1 MLGLPSAMIAYTLVL
16 GFIGLV
22 VFDYIW
28 NLAQNIRKAQRTKL
42 PYVAS
47 PYNVSII
54 FIILFGWLLPL
65 LAEYCLPQW
74 MGDLLYDNV
83 GTYRWTVRNR
93 QVKRYGKVYM
103 LVNPRG
109 VFCSVADASVVC
121 QIVNARQDFPKP
133 VKLYRILDM
142 YGPNVVTC
150 EDKEW
155 SHHRRYT
162 ATTFHEKNNA
172 LVWEESIQQTQ
183 DMIGQW
189 AEASPLDSTRG
200 SGFTVESTRDD
211 IHKLTLNVLSGAGFG
226 VKAPFKLLPQDSL
239 KNPEDIFR
247 DSPTPPTGF
256 DFTFRSVVAY
266 MNLHIPTMALAN
278 NMLPKWVP
286 RPLVPFFKQD
296 FAAHRDLDKYLQRLI
311 TTTESRLSGEENPS
325 NLIEGMLISRKPGD
339 AKDAGLSDRE
349 IISNMHLFTI
359 AGHETTAT
367 TLRFALV
374 LLALHQNV
382 QDWVLNGISE
392 ATKDKLPNIEDWNYD
407 DAFPK
412 LVTPL
417 CVMLET
423 MRLYPPVITIPKC
436 TGDSPSV
443 IHYDGKDYVLEP
455 GTYINLNTNGLH
467 YSEEYWGDDATLF
480 RPQRWD
486 ARNKG
491 SFLARNTD
499 LPGLAG
505 PGLEYP
511 TIHKP
516 VRGAYIPFSDG
527 FRACLG
533 KKFSQ
538 VEFVAALTTVLRQ
551 YRIELADSSEKG
563 RINAERVLNQSTSI
577 ITLAMGEEVP
587 LLFRRR

>member
-1 MLGLPSAMIAYTLVL
+1 MIAYTLVL
-16 GFIGLV
+16 GFIGLL
-22 VFDYIW
+22 VFNYTW
-28 NLAQNIRKAQRTKL
+28 NLAKNIRKAQRSKL
-42 PYVAS
+42 PYVVP

-54 FIILFGWLLPL
+54 FMIFFGWLLPL
-65 LAEYCLPQW
+65 LAEYCLPRW
-74 MGDLLYDNV
+74 VGDILYDNV
-83 GTYRWTVRNR
+83 GTYRWIVRDR
-93 QVKRYGKVYM
+93 QVKRYGKLYM
-103 LVNPRG
+103 LVNPDA
-109 VFCSVADASVVC
+109 VFLNVADASVVS

-133 VKLYRILDM
+133 VRLYKILDM

-172 LVWEESIQQTQ
+172 LVWVESIQQTQ
-183 DMIGQW
+183 DMIEQW

-200 SGFTVESTRDD
+200 PGFTAECTRDD

-226 VKAPFKLLPQDSL
+226 VKAPFKPLPQDLL
-239 KNPEDIFR
+239 KDKEDIFR
-247 DSPTPPTGF
+247 DSPTPPAGF
-256 DFTFRSVVAY
+256 DFTFGAVVAY
-266 MNLHIPTMALAN
+266 MNVNIPTMALAN
-278 NMLPKWVP
+278 NMLPKWIP
-286 RPLVPFFKQD
+286 RVLVPFFKQD

-311 TTTESRLSGEENPS
+311 TTTESRLSGEESPS

-339 AKDAGLSDRE
+339 SKDAGLSDRE

-367 TLRFALV
+367 TLRFAFV

-382 QDWVLNGISE
+382 QDWVYNGISE
-392 ATKDKLPNIEDWNYD
+392 AVKDEPPSIGDWNYD
-407 DAFPK
+407 EVFPK

-443 IHYDGKDYVLEP
+443 IHYEGKDYVLEP
-455 GTYINLNTNGLH
+455 NTDINLNTGSLH
-467 YSEEYWGDDATLF
+467 YSEEYWGDDVTLY

-486 ARNKG
+486 ARNKD
-491 SFLARNTD
+491 SFLAGNAD

-538 VEFVAALTTVLRQ
+538 VEFVAALTTVLQQ

-563 RINAERVLNQSTSI
+563 RLNAERVLNKSTTV
-577 ITLAMGEEVP
+577 ITLAMREEVP

>member
-1 MLGLPSAMIAYTLVL
+1 MIAYTLVL

-93 QVKRYGKVYM
+93 QVKRYGKVYI

-133 VKLYRILDM
+133 
-142 YGPNVVTC
+142 
-150 EDKEW
+150 
-155 SHHRRYT
+155 
-162 ATTFHEKNNA
+162 NNA

-183 DMIGQW
+183 DMIAQW

-226 VKAPFKLLPQDSL
+226 VKAPFKLLPQESL

-382 QDWVLNGISE
+382 QDWVHNGIAE

-412 LVTPL
+412 FVTPL

-423 MRLYPPVITIPKC
+423 MRLYPPVITIPKF

-480 RPQRWD
+480 QPQRWD

>member
-93 QVKRYGKVYM
+93 QVKRYGKVYI

-183 DMIGQW
+183 DMIAQW

-339 AKDAGLSDRE
+339 TKDAGLSDRE

-367 TLRFALV
+367 TSRFALV

-382 QDWVLNGISE
+382 QDWVHNGISE

-407 DAFPK
+407 DAFPNSRRCAST
-412 LVTPL
+412 L
-417 CVMLET
+417 
-423 MRLYPPVITIPKC
+423 RL
-436 TGDSPSV
+436 SPYQNV
-443 IHYDGKDYVLEP
+443 Q
-455 GTYINLNTNGLH
+455 GTHRASSTTTAKTTSWNQ
-467 YSEEYWGDDATLF
+467 A
-480 RPQRWD
+480 
-486 ARNKG
+486 
-491 SFLARNTD
+491 
-499 LPGLAG
+499 
-505 PGLEYP
+505 P
-511 TIHKP
+511 T
-516 VRGAYIPFSDG
+516 
-527 FRACLG
+527 
-533 KKFSQ
+533 
-538 VEFVAALTTVLRQ
+538 
-551 YRIELADSSEKG
+551 
-563 RINAERVLNQSTSI
+563 
-577 ITLAMGEEVP
+577 
-587 LLFRRR
+587 

>member
-1 MLGLPSAMIAYTLVL
+1 MIAYTLVL
-16 GFIGLV
+16 GFIGLL

-28 NLAQNIRKAQRTKL
+28 NLAKNIRKAQRSKL
-42 PYVAS
+42 PYVVP

-54 FIILFGWLLPL
+54 FMILFGWLLPL

-74 MGDLLYDNV
+74 VGDILYDNV
-83 GTYRWTVRNR
+83 GTYRWMVRDR
-93 QVKRYGKVYM
+93 QVKRYGKLYM
-103 LVNPRG
+103 LVNSGG
-109 VFCSVADASVVC
+109 VFLSVADASVVS

-133 VKLYRILDM
+133 VRLYSILDM

-183 DMIGQW
+183 DMIEQW

-200 SGFTVESTRDD
+200 PGFTAECTRDD

-226 VKAPFKLLPQDSL
+226 VKAPFKPLPQDSL
-239 KNPEDIFR
+239 KNEDIFR
-247 DSPTPPTGF
+247 DSPTPPAGF
-256 DFTFRSVVAY
+256 DFTFGAVVAY
-266 MNLHIPTMALAN
+266 MNVNIPTMALAN
-278 NMLPKWVP
+278 NMLPKWIP
-286 RPLVPFFKQD
+286 RVLVPFFKKD

-311 TTTESRLSGEENPS
+311 TTTESRLSGQENPS

-339 AKDAGLSDRE
+339 SKDSGLSDRE

-367 TLRFALV
+367 TLRFAFV

-382 QDWVLNGISE
+382 QDWVYNGISE
-392 ATKDKLPNIEDWNYD
+392 AVKDEPPSIGDWNYD
-407 DAFPK
+407 EVFPK

-423 MRLYPPVITIPKC
+423 MRLYPPVITVPKC
-436 TGDSPSV
+436 TGNTPSV

-455 GTYINLNTNGLH
+455 DIDINLNLGSLH
-467 YSEEYWGDDATLF
+467 YSEEYWGDDVTLY

-486 ARNKG
+486 ARNKD
-491 SFLARNTD
+491 SFLAGNDD

-538 VEFVAALTTVLRQ
+538 VEFVAALTTVLQQ

-563 RINAERVLNQSTSI
+563 RLNAERVLNKSTAI
-577 ITLAMGEEVP
+577 ITLAMREEVP

>member
-93 QVKRYGKVYM
+93 QVKRYGKVYI

-183 DMIGQW
+183 DMIAQW

-226 VKAPFKLLPQDSL
+226 VKAPFKLLPQESL

-382 QDWVLNGISE
+382 QDWVHNGIAE

-412 LVTPL
+412 FVTPL

-423 MRLYPPVITIPKC
+423 MRLYPPVITIPKF

-480 RPQRWD
+480 QPQRWD